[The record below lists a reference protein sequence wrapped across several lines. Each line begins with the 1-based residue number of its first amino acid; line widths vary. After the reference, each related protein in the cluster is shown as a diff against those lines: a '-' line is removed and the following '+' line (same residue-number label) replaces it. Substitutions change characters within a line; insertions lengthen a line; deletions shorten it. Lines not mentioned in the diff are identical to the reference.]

1 MQRTDLFKS
10 IREVLT
16 SAGFYVSEL
25 YSIRLTGFDVV
36 ARRDET
42 LLIIKVLTNVDS
54 LSKDVAKELLTLSS
68 LLKASPLLI
77 GEKNGAGPLEDDVVY
92 FRFGIQAI
100 TVNTLKNHL
109 LEGMPINIYAAPGG
123 LYVNLDEEK
132 LRKMR
137 QEKNIS
143 RGTFARH
150 VNVSRRTVR
159 MYEEGMNARVEV
171 AYRIEELLEDA
182 ITTPIDIFKNTP
194 HIKINL
200 RLHQEID
207 QIKTL
212 QREIFAL
219 LQDVGYKIIP
229 MDKCPFE
236 ALSTEKEKILLTCV
250 HKYDEKLLK
259 KAHVVSSIS
268 KITERHA
275 VVFTDKD
282 GKKKNV
288 KGTPI
293 IAKKE
298 LKKIRD
304 PEEIIDL
311 IIERI

>member
-1 MQRTDLFKS
+1 
-10 IREVLT
+10 
-16 SAGFYVSEL
+16 
-25 YSIRLTGFDVV
+25 
-36 ARRDET
+36 
-42 LLIIKVLTNVDS
+42 
-54 LSKDVAKELLTLSS
+54 
-68 LLKASPLLI
+68 
-77 GEKNGAGPLEDDVVY
+77 
-92 FRFGIQAI
+92 
-100 TVNTLKNHL
+100 
-109 LEGMPINIYAAPGG
+109 MPINIYAAPGG

-207 QIKTL
+207 QIKAL
-212 QREIFAL
+212 QQEIFSL
-219 LQDVGYKIIP
+219 LQNVGYKIIP
-229 MDKCPFE
+229 MDRCPFE

-250 HKYDEKLLK
+250 HKYDDKLPK
-259 KAHVVSSIS
+259 KAQVVSSIS

-275 VVFTDKD
+275 VVFTEKG

-288 KGTPI
+288 EGTPI

-298 LKKIRD
+298 LKKIQD
-304 PEEIIDL
+304 PEEVIDL